1 MNYTLKQLK
10 YFVLAGEHGSVT
22 KAAEAIYVS
31 QPSISSAIH
40 HLEDVTGLQL
50 FIRHHAQGLTL
61 TPQGWQF
68 FRRAK
73 NLLKE
78 ADELAQFAKV
88 LSSDVSGALN
98 LAGFPTFTSLMMP
111 GILKQF
117 VKRYP
122 KVSVHCDEMHQRD
135 LIQGLQKS
143 EYELA
148 ITYDM
153 QLPGNIEFLPLISLP
168 PYAVVSCDHPLAE
181 RSSVSL
187 KELAR
192 LPMVTLDWPMS
203 REYFSSLF
211 LSQGVEPNY
220 TYKAHSLDMVRG
232 MVANG
237 FGYSLFNSPAVSNV
251 ALDGSEFVSIPIEEE
266 LLPLV
271 MGIGNCQRSC
281 RV

>member
-98 LAGFPTFTSLMMP
+98 LVGFPTFTSLMMP
-111 GILKQF
+111 GIRIPEGAGQTAHGDAGLAHESGVFQF
-117 VKRYP
+117 PVPQPGSGAQLHLQGPLPR
-122 KVSVHCDEMHQRD
+122 HGAGHGGQRVW
-135 LIQGLQKS
+135 L
-143 EYELA
+143 LA
-148 ITYDM
+148 V
-153 QLPGNIEFLPLISLP
+153 QQPRGQQRRPGRF
-168 PYAVVSCDHPLAE
+168 
-181 RSSVSL
+181 
-187 KELAR
+187 
-192 LPMVTLDWPMS
+192 
-203 REYFSSLF
+203 
-211 LSQGVEPNY
+211 
-220 TYKAHSLDMVRG
+220 
-232 MVANG
+232 
-237 FGYSLFNSPAVSNV
+237 
-251 ALDGSEFVSIPIEEE
+251 
-266 LLPLV
+266 
-271 MGIGNCQRSC
+271 
-281 RV
+281 